1 MSLTVA
7 VGAAFLVSLMLPL
20 LLKPLLGRLGVVDV
34 PNERSSHTRPAT
46 RGAGLAPL
54 VAVTVGY
61 VLLLFVPAVQDFRIL
76 LLVILGVSVASGLL
90 GWVEDFRGVP
100 VPIRAALQLI
110 IGLAGGTAVCLVAG
124 APWWLLPLFVIGIA
138 GYINVA
144 NFMDGIDGISGLH
157 GAVVGTSFA
166 LIGGLTEQDWMVP
179 AGLVLAV
186 AFVGF
191 LPWNL
196 SRGRIFLGDVGSYLL
211 GGCVA
216 VIAVIAVSSGV
227 SMLAVLGPVI
237 IYLVDA
243 GATLAGRAA
252 RGERWYEAHRS
263 HAYQRLTDF
272 GIPHSVVS
280 SLVALMSA
288 VAAGMGMLSLGHTDW
303 MLSAL
308 LMALVAVVYLSLP
321 SIVGFARAS
330 SRSALEKED
339 S

>member
-7 VGAAFLVSLMLPL
+7 VGAAFLLSLILPL
-20 LLKPLLGRLGVVDV
+20 LLKPLLGRLGVVDI

-61 VLLLFVPAVQDFRIL
+61 VLLLFVPSVQDFRML

-110 IGLAGGTAVCLVAG
+110 IGLAGGTAACLVAG
-124 APWWLLPLFVIGIA
+124 APWWLLPLLVIGIA

-166 LIGGLTEQDWMVP
+166 LIGGLTEHDWMVP

-196 SRGRIFLGDVGSYLL
+196 GRGRMFLGDVGSYLL

-227 SMLAVLGPVI
+227 
-237 IYLVDA
+237 
-243 GATLAGRAA
+243 
-252 RGERWYEAHRS
+252 
-263 HAYQRLTDF
+263 
-272 GIPHSVVS
+272 
-280 SLVALMSA
+280 
-288 VAAGMGMLSLGHTDW
+288 
-303 MLSAL
+303 
-308 LMALVAVVYLSLP
+308 
-321 SIVGFARAS
+321 
-330 SRSALEKED
+330 
-339 S
+339 